1 MRPHNHSVSL
11 AESECRVIDSTNAG
25 GALHDCIEHWL
36 HVRRRAADDAEHLS
50 GCGLMLQGFPQF
62 CVALLQFFEQPH
74 ILDGDHGL
82 RSKRLEK
89 RDLFVGEGA
98 NLRAANCN
106 HTNGNPLAKQRGTE
120 HGPITMLCGAASSI
134 IRSDRQEVMNME
146 RFMVDKRTTNYIIS
160 INGVVTTDG
169 ASSDRPISRDLL
181 KKTTFDLHGNR
192 CVSRSANSGSILRHH
207 IQHRLD
213 ICW

>member
-1 MRPHNHSVSL
+1 MLARPAMLWLLN
-11 AESECRVIDSTNAG
+11 TNFDTTNGYGTKMGPRQQGVPLTKPQMHIVDPANPR

-134 IRSDRQEVMNME
+134 I
-146 RFMVDKRTTNYIIS
+146 
-160 INGVVTTDG
+160 
-169 ASSDRPISRDLL
+169 
-181 KKTTFDLHGNR
+181 
-192 CVSRSANSGSILRHH
+192 
-207 IQHRLD
+207 
-213 ICW
+213 